1 MPDTRRQKSVMPRMT
16 ISGSFPLKPKVKRS
30 FRKNGKPVKS
40 LIKALRILDALGD
53 CPSGL
58 GITELSS
65 ALKAPKSTVHR
76 LIATL
81 EAVGYSV
88 FDPPTAKYMLGT
100 KLARLGEQLNH
111 QSSLLTFGVPALEQL
126 TRECGEASHLA
137 IMEGTEVVYI
147 SREESK
153 ESMRISFAMGHRA
166 PVHCTALG
174 KAFLAGLSET
184 EIRMMYANV
193 RKLERMT
200 PHTQTKLSQILA
212 EIAVVRKEGI
222 AYDNEEYMPGLRCIA
237 APIKDFSSRTVAAM
251 SLSMFKHKMTAERR
265 ALFKEALFRASSDL
279 SEKMGFSK
287 ARKSVI

>member
-1 MPDTRRQKSVMPRMT
+1 MLRITDSE
-16 ISGSFPLKPKVKRS
+16 SFSLKPKVKRS
-30 FRKNGKPVKS
+30 SRKNNRPVKS

-137 IMEGTEVVYI
+137 IMEGMEVVYI

-265 ALFKEALFRASSDL
+265 AFFKDALFRASSDL